1 MKYITIDFRI
11 SNFKTKN
18 IALNIEEENR
28 IIAYTYF
35 KLGNDFI
42 DISDGTHTVE
52 ETDCPFCGTNH
63 KCFISQQI
71 FSADNQKRI
80 LGVQCPILNKSFLS
94 YQEALNESLL
104 N

>member
-11 SNFKTKN
+11 SNLKTKN
-18 IALNIEEENR
+18 IALSIEEENR
-28 IIAYTYF
+28 IIAYTRF

-52 ETDCPFCGTNH
+52 ETDCPFCGTYH
-63 KCFISQQI
+63 KCFISQKI
-71 FSADNQKRI
+71 YSADNLKRI
-80 LGVQCPILNKSFLS
+80 HAAQCPISNKSFLS
-94 YQEALNESLL
+94 YQEGIDESLL